1 MPESML
7 ADYYVALADMKNV
20 LTMSERFRQV
30 GTRTVQV
37 SRTCN
42 QIRFDYCLPILTV
55 WTRLSFRLNKW
66 NLCVGC
72 TTVDKLLFVWLV
84 FYLCCAVSKLTLTWR
99 VTNNEILP
107 PLGLQSSPAFSFCG
121 PIKRWVIATRLKMK
135 KLRLDVHFVDT
146 KSSSP
151 SLFFYSFL
159 ANGSQ
164 KMKWETNHLL
174 FQRRKEKKI
183 IMKQEFIIF
192 FR

>member
-1 MPESML
+1 MHRLRLSCLTYWWWLDPPITQLVRLLSVCVCAHLRSMPESML

-72 TTVDKLLFVWLV
+72 TTVDKLLSVWLV

-121 PIKRWVIATRLKMK
+121 
-135 KLRLDVHFVDT
+135 
-146 KSSSP
+146 
-151 SLFFYSFL
+151 
-159 ANGSQ
+159 Q
-164 KMKWETNHLL
+164 
-174 FQRRKEKKI
+174 
-183 IMKQEFIIF
+183 
-192 FR
+192 